1 MHSPQKQSGGK
12 STPELPHVGNDKSS
26 LGKPCIYEACTFPT
40 PSYLLLRVRTRA
52 HSKELGVRRYNN
64 AAVLVVYEAAKR
76 LDLFVNFSVEAA
88 GKVRIA

>member
-1 MHSPQKQSGGK
+1 
-12 STPELPHVGNDKSS
+12 
-26 LGKPCIYEACTFPT
+26 
-40 PSYLLLRVRTRA
+40 VRTRT

-76 LDLFVNFSVEAA
+76 LDLFVNFSFEAA